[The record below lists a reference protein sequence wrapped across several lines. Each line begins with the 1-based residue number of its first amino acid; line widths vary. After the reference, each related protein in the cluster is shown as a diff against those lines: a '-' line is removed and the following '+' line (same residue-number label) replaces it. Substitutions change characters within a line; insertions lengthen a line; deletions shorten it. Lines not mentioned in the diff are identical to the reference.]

1 MTLIGA
7 RSAPPRLAT
16 TGEGKRGKETERE
29 PGENR
34 QRERRERLVEEQE
47 QWCHRG
53 ARQIILSGLDIHG
66 WVRFSPGREAGA
78 VGKSGQGKRLCVEAF
93 DATL

>member
-1 MTLIGA
+1 M
-7 RSAPPRLAT
+7 
-16 TGEGKRGKETERE
+16 
-29 PGENR
+29 
-34 QRERRERLVEEQE
+34 EEQK

-78 VGKSGQGKRLCVEAF
+78 VGKSGQASRRLMPHFEGG
-93 DATL
+93 